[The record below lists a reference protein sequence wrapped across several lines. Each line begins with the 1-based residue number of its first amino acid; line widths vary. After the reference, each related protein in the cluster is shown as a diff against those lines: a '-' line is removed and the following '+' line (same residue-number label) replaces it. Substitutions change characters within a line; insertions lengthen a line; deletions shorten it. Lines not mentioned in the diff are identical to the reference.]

1 MNFNEIEQSFNDIKN
16 NYSSVIQA
24 LIGIGLIE
32 EYPELSFNDSYSRYD
47 VNDYRQIYND
57 LNLSRS
63 CVNWLIQLTNKNG
76 FITNDGEE
84 LQPIDLI
91 NIDLIEADKL
101 FNYYNEKLQNMQ
113 DLLNQL
119 RNILVENNVIS
130 K

>member
-1 MNFNEIEQSFNDIKN
+1 MNANYANNKSSDLKASYDLLIQS
-16 NYSSVIQA
+16 

-32 EYPELSFNDSYSRYD
+32 EYPEFTFNDGYSHYD
-47 VNDYRQIYND
+47 VNDYRQIYSD
-57 LNLSRS
+57 LNLARD

-91 NIDLIEADKL
+91 KIDLIEADKL

-119 RNILVENNVIS
+119 RDILVENNVIS